1 MIRQRL
7 WCAVRRRWM
16 AACRGARLTAGPRAG
31 SDRHAEKRHR
41 PRPASVAHL
50 RLRGEVRRFHRG
62 PGRAEHEPVEHQHAH
77 RQPGEAPRLPALRAR
92 QGRFPTDRQGSPGA
106 GGFANDV
113 RRHRPVSRPG
123 AGVVR
128 TFGRGAVPGPRGQ
141 SRDLAPGPFRRCAGA
156 LPAARPG
163 CPTEPFRQFAH
174 RAGTGGD
181 RRRAGPGDL
190 LFQPFAAEP
199 RIPPAVSRRDR
210 RVLRR
215 SPSAVRRGAA
225 DPGADRRL

>member
-1 MIRQRL
+1 MLRNVSDPDLRL
-7 WCAVRRRWM
+7 LRIFACVVKCGGFT
-16 AACRGARLTAGPRAG
+16 AAQAELNMSQSNISMHIA
-31 SDRHAEKRHR
+31 SLEKRLGYR
-41 PRPASVAHL
+41 
-50 RLRGEVRRFHRG
+50 
-62 PGRAEHEPVEHQHAH
+62 
-77 RQPGEAPRLPALRAR
+77 LRAR
-92 QGRFPTDRQGSPGA
+92 QGRLPTDRQGSPGA

-128 TFGRGAVPGPRGQ
+128 TFGRGAVPGPGGQ

-181 RRRAGPGDL
+181 RRRAGPGDF

-210 RVLRR
+210 RVLWR